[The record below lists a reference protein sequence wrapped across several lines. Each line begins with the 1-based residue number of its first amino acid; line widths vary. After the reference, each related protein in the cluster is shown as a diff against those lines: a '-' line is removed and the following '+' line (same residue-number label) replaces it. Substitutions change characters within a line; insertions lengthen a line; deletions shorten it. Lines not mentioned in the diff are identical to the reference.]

1 MSMYQDLIP
10 VIDGNCDIYRY
21 FYILFGGNLQ
31 NVGKFSFSFFSSNIL
46 PITLS
51 AILSV
56 DLKSESKLQILASFS
71 KFISG
76 FSDIKI
82 LCFDIL
88 PKLSFSENLIS
99 FQFFKNWL

>member
-1 MSMYQDLIP
+1 MYQGLKP
-10 VIDGNCDIYRY
+10 VIVGNCDIYRY

-56 DLKSESKLQILASFS
+56 DLKSESKLQILAS

>member
-1 MSMYQDLIP
+1 MSMYQDLKP

-31 NVGKFSFSFFSSNIL
+31 NVGKLSFSFFSCNIL

-51 AILSV
+51 TILSG

-82 LCFDIL
+82 FFDIL